1 MATVKNETEDP
12 IPTVE
17 SEDPEERITARRSR
31 IFKRIEAARREAMG
45 EDPNAANEIREVAS
59 KSKMQIEDSR
69 KRLAKLVADGTELV
83 TNIQVAGDARE
94 GQRRNEEEETR
105 RQRRERLENE
115 AKTSLE
121 KFEEIVKKWDLNG
134 TKEIPQELHETLN
147 AQKDQCD
154 AMIQVG
160 NNNNNNNNSNNDN
173 NNNNNNNNNNI
184 DDDDD
189 DDQKLPR
196 A

>member
-1 MATVKNETEDP
+1 MTTLKTDGDEL

-17 SEDPEERITARRSR
+17 SEDPDERVAARRTR

-59 KSKMQIEDSR
+59 KSKLQIEDSR

-83 TNIQVAGDARE
+83 TNIRVAGDARE

-121 KFEEIVKKWDLNG
+121 KFEEIVKKWDLG
-134 TKEIPQELHETLN
+134 VGAGGGGGGGGGVGSGAPKEIPQDLHETLM
-147 AQKDQCD
+147 AQRDQCD
-154 AMIQVG
+154 AMIRDKNQLI
-160 NNNNNNNNSNNDN
+160 NDF
-173 NNNNNNNNNNI
+173 
-184 DDDDD
+184 
-189 DDQKLPR
+189 QACLSVCLSV
-196 A
+196 